1 SPDATRGAAVVEGE
15 AAVDGEA
22 GLAGEVLLA
31 EELALGVGVVSATA
45 AAGIP
50 RTRAA
55 SASGATRPRRE
66 ERCMWGTAFLSG
78 S

>member
-1 SPDATRGAAVVEGE
+1 MDGVADGVEVAADGVVV
-15 AAVDGEA
+15 A
-22 GLAGEVLLA
+22 VLLA
-31 EELALGVGVVSATA
+31 EVVALGAGAVSATA

-50 RTRAA
+50 RTREA
-55 SASGATRPRRE
+55 SASGATTRRRAG